1 MSGEPLVRTSYRDP
15 TTGIVRSGSP
25 AYTEVNLDVEQYHQA
40 HERIHGSGPHSFGVA
55 GGLGVTAVAG
65 QKGITVQPGV
75 AIDAPG
81 RHISLGA
88 GGQAQVGTTADQ
100 HGNPI
105 PAKLV
110 PVAANGVPCDTTG
123 LTGDFYVTI
132 QWYETF
138 DWNALQNH
146 TEYQIDDTPWIQFQA
161 PAGFNA
167 DGNNGIVLA
176 RVTLDNASNVTA
188 LTEDQR
194 FTAGLRAGA
203 IRIERGHV
211 SAPDT
216 VGDTVSAGLDPLP
229 AGGLGISATQVT
241 AQPPGGTPS
250 IVLDTGSAT
259 GLLGTRGVAGHVDVR
274 GPNGQYSVFLNG
286 DSGHIITGGPELTGM
301 VRVKNA
307 NANDTIQLEG
317 GAGDLWYNGSLQDP
331 NGAHP
336 PVTHDDLRQL
346 TTGVLTDLHQ
356 HHAADASAPFTHQ
369 WMFCNSFNSF
379 TMPISLPLQM
389 SVFASIVITS
399 ILPINGAVDY
409 DDALLAEIYQI
420 DGNDHRGD
428 GWVSG
433 DKLGPPGDDA
443 NLRAPQF
450 QGEAQKITFRL
461 RSRDDCA
468 IWALAIVYTR
478 P

>member
-15 TTGIVRSGSP
+15 TTQIVRAGSP

-40 HERIHGSGPHSFGVA
+40 RERIHGSGPHSFGVA
-55 GGLGVTAVAG
+55 GGLGVTAVGG

-75 AIDAPG
+75 AIDASG

-123 LTGDFYVTI
+123 LAGDFYVTI

-161 PAGFNA
+161 PAGFIA

-188 LTEDQR
+188 LTENQR
-194 FTAGLRAGA
+194 FTAGLRTGA
-203 IRIERGHV
+203 IRIERGYV

-216 VGDTVSAGLDPLP
+216 IGDTVAAGLDPLP
-229 AGGLGISATQVT
+229 AGGLGISATEIT
-241 AQPPGGTPS
+241 AQPPGGAPS

-274 GPNGQYSVFLNG
+274 GPNDQYSVFLNG

-346 TTGVLTDLHQ
+346 TTGVLTSLHQ
-356 HHAADASAPFTHQ
+356 HHAADASTPAAT
-369 WMFCNSFNSF
+369 WMYCVSFRGVVASLS
-379 TMPISLPLQM
+379 MPRRMLVYA
-389 SVFASIVITS
+389 SVVITS

-409 DDALLAEIYQI
+409 DDALLAEIYQV
-420 DGNDHRGD
+420 DGNDYRAG
-428 GWVSG
+428 GYRYG
-433 DKLGPPGDDA
+433 NKLGPDGDDR
-443 NLRAPQF
+443 NLRSPVF
-450 QGEAQKITFRL
+450 EGVAQTITFRL
-461 RSRDDCA
+461 RSMDDCE
-468 IWALAIVYTR
+468 IGALALAYGQ